1 MPVLIYSD
9 ILHHPLS
16 HDIYFNNGFAQ
27 GQIRGTMHACILK
40 KLLHIAV
47 ELLNIE
53 VANNTLL
60 YMIELL
66 LDALTLITM

>member
-1 MPVLIYSD
+1 
-9 ILHHPLS
+9 
-16 HDIYFNNGFAQ
+16 
-27 GQIRGTMHACILK
+27 MHACILK